1 MTRKENDMIKNT
13 NIKLML
19 FGIALIV
26 FFPYS
31 ERFMDT
37 NQDLFGNIIAGFGAF
52 SPLIGLALC
61 IAGLFVKDK
70 ENELNIKNTDEL
82 HTNFSIHDLK
92 NEKNK
97 NDESN
102 PR

>member
-1 MTRKENDMIKNT
+1 MKKHFG
-13 NIKLML
+13 IKLSL
-19 FGIALIV
+19 LGIGLIA
-26 FFPYS
+26 FFPYA

-37 NQDLFGNIIAGFGAF
+37 NQDVFGNIIAGFGAF

-70 ENELNIKNTDEL
+70 ENELNIKNIDEL